1 MTRSKNGDHFL
12 WLTTPKNGGLGTCFM
27 YTFTG
32 CEVARAKKIFLIFSD
47 TLVDSEDDRADNL
60 VVGLFVKRA
69 RGEEAAEERQAESR
83 GEETEAE

>member
-1 MTRSKNGDHFL
+1 M
-12 WLTTPKNGGLGTCFM
+12 
-27 YTFTG
+27 
-32 CEVARAKKIFLIFSD
+32 
-47 TLVDSEDDRADNL
+47 DSEDDGADNL

>member
-1 MTRSKNGDHFL
+1 MGVLDSSYIKALGVKS
-12 WLTTPKNGGLGTCFM
+12 PGLK
-27 YTFTG
+27 
-32 CEVARAKKIFLIFSD
+32 RIFFIFSD